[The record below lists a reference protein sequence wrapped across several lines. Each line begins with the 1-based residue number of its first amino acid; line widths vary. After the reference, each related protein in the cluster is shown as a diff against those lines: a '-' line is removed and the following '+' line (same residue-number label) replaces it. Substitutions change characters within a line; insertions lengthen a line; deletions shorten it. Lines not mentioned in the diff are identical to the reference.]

1 MEILHDEKKMKK
13 VYRIAK
19 QKKWK
24 EKNVKTIQFHQQLKG
39 WKKDFHNM
47 EKRDPWLLRKPP
59 KMNNNKNK
67 QKNKKK
73 HRFKNKDKRWWSSV
87 DLHLHQAQQATT
99 SNDKVNQWQRELD
112 RRRAIDKLKTTTLKS
127 YCGKGIVAEQ
137 KTRRSRLM
145 RFHHAKQL
153 DHSVRKQEAARHL
166 KQLKFEKQ
174 RQSMA
179 PLDLRGY
186 VHRTKNNREDEKDT
200 IFIKNKN
207 KKLPMGFFTLDS
219 QEEIKKAFNILA
231 DGKLTIELPVLMYYL
246 STMGDPPLEEDELD
260 AIRYEISKFALGSY
274 DEQSEIG
281 SLTID
286 YEKFVEAMR
295 LMSRKQDDMDTA
307 GKAVFKG
314 DTLY

>member
-1 MEILHDEKKMKK
+1 
-13 VYRIAK
+13 
-19 QKKWK
+19 
-24 EKNVKTIQFHQQLKG
+24 
-39 WKKDFHNM
+39 
-47 EKRDPWLLRKPP
+47 
-59 KMNNNKNK
+59 
-67 QKNKKK
+67 
-73 HRFKNKDKRWWSSV
+73 
-87 DLHLHQAQQATT
+87 
-99 SNDKVNQWQRELD
+99 
-112 RRRAIDKLKTTTLKS
+112 
-127 YCGKGIVAEQ
+127 
-137 KTRRSRLM
+137 
-145 RFHHAKQL
+145 
-153 DHSVRKQEAARHL
+153 
-166 KQLKFEKQ
+166 
-174 RQSMA
+174 
-179 PLDLRGY
+179 
-186 VHRTKNNREDEKDT
+186 
-200 IFIKNKN
+200 
-207 KKLPMGFFTLDS
+207 MGFFTLDS